1 MVCRVLVPLC
11 ESLPNLKSIHIQYC
25 DRGFD
30 SYYSLDKGLMEAMR
44 AARPGLEITDGDYC

>member
-1 MVCRVLVPLC
+1 VVCRVLVPLC